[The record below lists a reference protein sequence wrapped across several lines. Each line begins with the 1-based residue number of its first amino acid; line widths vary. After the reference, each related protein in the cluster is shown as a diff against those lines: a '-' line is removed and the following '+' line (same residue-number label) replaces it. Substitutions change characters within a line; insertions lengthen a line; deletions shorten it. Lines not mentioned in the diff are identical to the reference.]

1 MYKQLK
7 EVISARMVFWLL
19 TRMSMH
25 IYLLQD
31 LSSMAVPL
39 GTVWFCLNMGYPKK
53 FMVRTCVFPLKPLWY
68 LPFSDNIIEEICW
81 TLLNLGLALV
91 WWFFTVARLLRTLPL
106 SRSLFE
112 NGWGCDIS
120 NGQRRFWR
128 GSSQRSRPVA
138 SGAVSRAMD
147 SGWFTRYLS
156 S

>member
-68 LPFSDNIIEEICW
+68 LPFSDNIIEDNRRNM
-81 TLLNLGLALV
+81 LNIVEPWFSLGLLV
-91 WWFFTVARLLRTLPL
+91 FHSGQT
-106 SRSLFE
+106 FE
-112 NGWGCDIS
+112 NATPKKS
-120 NGQRRFWR
+120 F
-128 GSSQRSRPVA
+128 
-138 SGAVSRAMD
+138 
-147 SGWFTRYLS
+147 
-156 S
+156 